1 MLVLLVSECKQE
13 ETKIN
18 YMMICKERMGGG
30 VLPLGREEERWS
42 EETRTSGEKKAK
54 IDETLEAKNRFRE

>member
-1 MLVLLVSECKQE
+1 
-13 ETKIN
+13 
-18 YMMICKERMGGG
+18 MMICKERMGGGG

-54 IDETLEAKNRFRE
+54 IDETLEAKNKFRE